1 MAQVVSMKQLLESGV
16 HFGHQTRRWNPKMKR
31 YIFTE
36 RNGIYIIDLQQS
48 LDYIDRA
55 YEFIKETV
63 AHGGTILYV
72 GTKKQAQE
80 AIAEQAR
87 RVGMP
92 FVNQRWLGG
101 MLTNF
106 STVYKRLQRLKELE
120 EIDFGDVAA
129 SGMTKK
135 ELLQLRREHDK
146 LDRTLG
152 GIRDMARVPSAIWV
166 VDTKKEHIAVNE
178 ARKLGIPVVAI
189 LDTNCDPDEVNY
201 PIPGNDD
208 AIRSVALL
216 TRVVADAVAEGLI
229 ARAGAAGG
237 DEKPAGSQ
245 IGTEEPLAEW
255 ERELL
260 VGSRAGN
267 AADVVRPAD
276 TPIVAAAEAEAAADR
291 EINAESAIPSDA
303 AAAID
308 EADDLEA
315 IAEAADAQAA
325 PAATA
330 EAANATPE
338 AANATP
344 EATAEAANATPE
356 AANATPEATAEA
368 ANATPEA
375 TDDSAPSDQD
385 GQAAAGTDE
394 VSE

>member
-1 MAQVVSMKQLLESGV
+1 MAQVVTMKQLLESGV

-120 EIDFGDVAA
+120 EIDFNDVAS

-135 ELLQLRREHDK
+135 ELLHLRREHDK

-237 DEKPAGSQ
+237 DEKPATDQLGS
-245 IGTEEPLAEW
+245 EEPLAEW

-260 VGSRAGN
+260 EGSQQAAAGTQGAGTQGAGTQ
-267 AADVVRPAD
+267 AAGTPTGQTQAGQSQADSLAPAD
-276 TPIVAAAEAEAAADR
+276 SRTTATAAAEGSIDT
-291 EINAESAIPSDA
+291 EINAESAITSDA
-303 AAAID
+303 AAAAD
-308 EADDLEA
+308 EADDRAA
-315 IAEAADAQAA
+315 IADAADE
-325 PAATA
+325 TA
-330 EAANATPE
+330 N
-338 AANATP
+338 
-344 EATAEAANATPE
+344 
-356 AANATPEATAEA
+356 
-368 ANATPEA
+368 
-375 TDDSAPSDQD
+375 
-385 GQAAAGTDE
+385 
-394 VSE
+394 